1 LDLLPV
7 SFKMIMFIVYNVDL
21 YTIFEVICMRNR
33 DSTTI
38 RISRS
43 TLRMLE
49 RERQKMGV
57 KSLDMV
63 IRELVVRKRKGVLE
77 EVFGIDRGRVK
88 PFTEEDRGEDR
99 G

>member
-1 LDLLPV
+1 
-7 SFKMIMFIVYNVDL
+7 
-21 YTIFEVICMRNR
+21 MRNR
-33 DSTTI
+33 DSTTD

>member
-1 LDLLPV
+1 
-7 SFKMIMFIVYNVDL
+7 M
-21 YTIFEVICMRNR
+21 ICMRNR
-33 DSTTI
+33 DSTTD

>member
-1 LDLLPV
+1 
-7 SFKMIMFIVYNVDL
+7 
-21 YTIFEVICMRNR
+21 
-33 DSTTI
+33 
-38 RISRS
+38 
-43 TLRMLE
+43 
-49 RERQKMGV
+49 MGV

-63 IRELVVRKRKGVLE
+63 IRELVVRERKRVLE

>member
-1 LDLLPV
+1 
-7 SFKMIMFIVYNVDL
+7 M
-21 YTIFEVICMRNR
+21 ICMHDR

-49 RERQKMGV
+49 RERQRMGV

-63 IRELVVRKRKGVLE
+63 IRELVVRERKRVLE

>member
-1 LDLLPV
+1 M
-7 SFKMIMFIVYNVDL
+7 SFEMIMFISVDL
-21 YTIFEVICMRNR
+21 YTVLEVICMRDR

-49 RERQKMGV
+49 RERQRMGV

-63 IRELVVRKRKGVLE
+63 IRELVVRERKRVLE

>member
-1 LDLLPV
+1 MLDG
-7 SFKMIMFIVYNVDL
+7 
-21 YTIFEVICMRNR
+21 

-49 RERQKMGV
+49 RERQKMGA

-63 IRELVVRKRKGVLE
+63 IRELVVRKRKRVLE
-77 EVFGIDRGRVK
+77 EVFGIDKGRVK
-88 PFTEEDRGEDR
+88 PFSEEDRGEDR

>member
-1 LDLLPV
+1 
-7 SFKMIMFIVYNVDL
+7 
-21 YTIFEVICMRNR
+21 MRNR

>member
-1 LDLLPV
+1 M
-7 SFKMIMFIVYNVDL
+7 SFEMIMFISVDL
-21 YTIFEVICMRNR
+21 YTVLEVICMRDR

-63 IRELVVRKRKGVLE
+63 IRELVVRERKGVLE

>member
-1 LDLLPV
+1 LDPLPIN
-7 SFKMIMFIVYNVDL
+7 FEM
-21 YTIFEVICMRNR
+21 TIFIITGRYVICMRDE

-63 IRELVVRKRKGVLE
+63 IRELVVRERKRVLE

-88 PFTEEDRGEDR
+88 PFTEEDRSEDR

>member
-1 LDLLPV
+1 M
-7 SFKMIMFIVYNVDL
+7 SFETIMFINVDM
-21 YTIFEVICMRNR
+21 YTILEVICMRDRN
-33 DSTTI
+33 STTI

-49 RERQKMGV
+49 RERQRMGV

-63 IRELVVRKRKGVLE
+63 IRELVVRERKRVLE